1 MIEPST
7 SGYTIYSKSQCKAC
21 EEAKK
26 LIPNAKVINCDQ
38 FLVDDVDEFLDF
50 IWSRADDSFPK
61 SFPMI
66 FHDGKYLG
74 GLKKLQSTVFTLE
87 SEF

>member
-1 MIEPST
+1 MIEPSK
-7 SGYTIYSKSQCKAC
+7 SGYTIYTKSHCPSC

-26 LIPNAKVINCDQ
+26 LIPDAMVINCDE
-38 FLVDDVDEFLDF
+38 FLADDVDLFLDF
-50 IWSRADDSFPK
+50 IWSRADDTFPK

>member
-1 MIEPST
+1 MIESST

-21 EEAKK
+21 VEAKK
-26 LIPNAKVINCDQ
+26 LIPEATVINCDQ
-38 FLVDDVDEFLDF
+38 FLVEDVDEFLDF

-87 SEF
+87 SDF